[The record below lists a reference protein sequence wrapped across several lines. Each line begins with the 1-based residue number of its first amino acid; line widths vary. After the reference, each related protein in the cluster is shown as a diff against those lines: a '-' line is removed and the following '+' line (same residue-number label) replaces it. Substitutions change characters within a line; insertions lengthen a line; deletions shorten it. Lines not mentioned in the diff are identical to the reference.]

1 MRSRAYAVL
10 LGFAAACAS
19 AQTKLTEPSEPFS
32 RLHYEPTTGR
42 VGSRMIAS
50 LVNPD
55 SSAKVPKSP
64 NNGCRFHVGSVD
76 VVGELPLG
84 LIVGRF
90 ANIEGVPRVSGSW
103 EVTVKAVNINCT
115 EGPDQ
120 SVYPGSIF
128 PVRFSIIR

>member
-1 MRSRAYAVL
+1 MRSRAYVVVL
-10 LGFAAACAS
+10 CVVAACATVP
-19 AQTKLTEPSEPFS
+19 TKLTDPSEPFS
-32 RLHYEPTTGR
+32 RLRYEPTTGR

-55 SSAKVPKSP
+55 SSAKLPKAP
-64 NNGCRFHVGSVD
+64 NNGCRFHVGKVD

-90 ANIEGVPRVSGSW
+90 LNIEGVPRVSGSW
-103 EVTVKAVNINCT
+103 EVTVKAANINCT
-115 EGPDQ
+115 EGEDQ
-120 SVYPGSIF
+120 SVYPGSTF